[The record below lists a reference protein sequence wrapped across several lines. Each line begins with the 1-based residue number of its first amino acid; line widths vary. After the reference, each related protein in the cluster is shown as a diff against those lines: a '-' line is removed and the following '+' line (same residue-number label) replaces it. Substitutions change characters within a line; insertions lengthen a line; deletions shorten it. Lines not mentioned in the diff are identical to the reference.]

1 MLVCVGL
8 LVWGS
13 RILRAGELAITGG
26 VMSLV
31 VGRTVVY
38 PPGHYV
44 FFETAA
50 SRTVALQVTASC
62 SAIFLLLPFLL
73 LTALM
78 ISIPRVRTARLLSA
92 AVVGTM
98 IVFWFN
104 QLRLLIIAWATH
116 QWGIGTGFDWAHI
129 LAGSAVTTM
138 SMLIALIC
146 SSDYPSASLAPAPER
161 LEHRPHDSGPCYYP
175 CPPGRKGATPRMYG
189 TGGTTIIGGGVA
201 GVGAL
206 ATTGTASVLFAVIGL
221 LLIVVGLLMV
231 RAVAVRAPRS

>member
-1 MLVCVGL
+1 MLVCAGL

-31 VGRTVVY
+31 AGRTVVY

-138 SMLIALIC
+138 SMLIAL
-146 SSDYPSASLAPAPER
+146 YMFFRLSLGE
-161 LEHRPHDSGPCYYP
+161 
-175 CPPGRKGATPRMYG
+175 PGAGA
-189 TGGTTIIGGGVA
+189 
-201 GVGAL
+201 
-206 ATTGTASVLFAVIGL
+206 
-221 LLIVVGLLMV
+221 
-231 RAVAVRAPRS
+231 RAA